1 LAEAGALWK
10 LGFCADDPAL
20 KRRNRIKHS
29 ATLFLPVRLFFF
41 TAIWASKNLVR
52 AARMSIVPTPDIPR
66 KVVAVNRQ
74 ILANTSELNRGN
86 TDYFRGEI
94 PLSPLQLAPP
104 EAKSGPFNVSS
115 VGRAT

>member
-29 ATLFLPVRLFFF
+29 ATLFLRVRLFFF
-41 TAIWASKNLVR
+41 TAISASKNLVR
-52 AARMSIVPTPDIPR
+52 AGMSIVPTPDIPR

-74 ILANTSELNRGN
+74 IPTNTLELNRGN
-86 TDYFRGEI
+86 TDYFRGEF